1 MVDDDQGTTVHHGL
15 PVWHFDVLNRLV
27 HHGGHFASRVAN
39 RSVSVQRPG
48 EVHFPGFR
56 YLAGQV
62 AIEIV
67 PKLPAV
73 SVKLPR
79 RSVIDEEINSRVV
92 GIAKFLVHGLL
103 QQLLA
108 EGMVEPHGTGVGGML
123 DPVDV
128 FG

>member
-1 MVDDDQGTTVHHGL
+1 MRIQS
-15 PVWHFDVLNRLV
+15 P
-27 HHGGHFASRVAN
+27 S
-39 RSVSVQRPG
+39 
-48 EVHFPGFR
+48 EVYFFGFW
-56 YLAGQV
+56 YLAGEV

-67 PKLPAV
+67 PELPAV

-92 GIAKFLVHGLL
+92 GIAKFLVHALL

-108 EGMVEPHGTGVGGML
+108 EGMVEPHWTGIGGML

-128 FG
+128 LGQPTEERHSVVPLGVF